1 MLVKFFITFY
11 NHDFTCHNKTNSS
24 NIANKDESVPKNSK
38 ELKFFRFT
46 SKFIITFGKVM
57 VIKRRAL

>member
-24 NIANKDESVPKNSK
+24 NIAKNDESVPQK
-38 ELKFFRFT
+38 RA
-46 SKFIITFGKVM
+46 KV
-57 VIKRRAL
+57 